1 MIDFFL
7 GLQNLLLTMS
17 AALRLKMLAPLEGK
31 LSNLDSVLKSR
42 DITLLTK
49 LWIVKAW
56 VFQYGF
62 ESWIIKK
69 AESWRID
76 AFKMWCWKR
85 LLRVPWTARRS
96 SLSIL
101 KESTLNIHWKA
112 DAEAETPILWP
123 ADAKNWLV
131 WKDPDAGTDWR
142 QEEKGMTEDKM
153 VG

>member
-69 AESWRID
+69 AES
-76 AFKMWCWKR
+76 
-85 LLRVPWTARRS
+85 
-96 SLSIL
+96 
-101 KESTLNIHWKA
+101 
-112 DAEAETPILWP
+112 
-123 ADAKNWLV
+123 
-131 WKDPDAGTDWR
+131 
-142 QEEKGMTEDKM
+142 
-153 VG
+153 